1 MRQLAGLAAIAAFAG
16 GRLPGIGCEW
26 HRSPKRDGL
35 VSFRYDI
42 GRAVTRRHPL
52 AVAHGSTT
60 EHHDASVSRKTN
72 TADRLNREI
81 SQPQR
86 VSRRLHHPC
95 RVPGAG
101 LRVLRAGDER
111 PEPSGKAIPN
121 SHREDRKMKHLLT
134 GVAVV
139 AALAFSA
146 PIGAQPVNPSGGNS
160 MGMPGPNPGGPG
172 LTPYSSAPARPA
184 MAPPPAAPAPAAT
197 MPPPS
202 TPPADTSAMPPK
214 HRQARASS
222 HGKMA
227 GHHPGRFP
235 NPQGNSVA
243 NQLNQAE
250 LARLQSGNFTP
261 PPPPPGPDMAPPA
274 QPGGMNPMN
283 RMPAGGRATSG
294 GTGR

>member
-1 MRQLAGLAAIAAFAG
+1 MAAPPNTTMRHYHAK
-16 GRLPGIGCEW
+16 PTW
-26 HRSPKRDGL
+26 
-35 VSFRYDI
+35 
-42 GRAVTRRHPL
+42 
-52 AVAHGSTT
+52 
-60 EHHDASVSRKTN
+60 
-72 TADRLNREI
+72 LNREI
-81 SQPQR
+81 SQLQR
-86 VSRRLHHPC
+86 VSGLSTIHAASQELD
-95 RVPGAG
+95 PGSSVQAMSA
-101 LRVLRAGDER
+101 LKS
-111 PEPSGKAIPN
+111 SGKVIPN
-121 SHREDRKMKHLLT
+121 SRREDRKMKHLLT
-134 GVAVV
+134 GAAVI

-172 LTPYSSAPARPA
+172 LTPYSSGPARPA
-184 MAPPPAAPAPAAT
+184 MAPPPAASAPAAT
-197 MPPPS
+197 MPSS

-261 PPPPPGPDMAPPA
+261 PPPPPSPDMAPPGA
-274 QPGGMNPMN
+274 MNPMN